1 MFKLC
6 SNYILT
12 MFKFNLIAVL
22 VIIAALSCRLI
33 EATTAF
39 YKVSLFINPTST
51 TTIYFSVE
59 ANVVTG
65 VFDSLLDLNF
75 NTNNVIAV
83 GGYASNDNKFVYRV
97 GSPFDITTEGIS
109 FKNAG
114 AYFSLSLDT
123 TVSPP
128 ALSLSSNLGFFVTNI
143 IPTVTFIPIQ
153 YYILTISEIPV
164 SLHYIA
170 VISKRVVGVY
180 LSVAD
185 TRADTNNL
193 LIAQGSAFGNDNQLD
208 NSVGAPSYGIS
219 ASGVSFYLSSNN
231 GCVLYYVV
239 STSPPSFRVVSTL
252 NPYGAVTATV
262 TPLLPTAYYIL
273 TINTNPIIKL
283 YLSAV
288 FTNIVGVYD
297 TLADTNWPA
306 LNHLLPVGDLYGND
320 NILNYTAGAPYY
332 GITDGGI
339 SFTTASEGKTNIFNG
354 YNDNTGLFTLY
365 LVSDFGFNG
374 PTTATV
380 TTITIPISYYI
391 LTISSTPLRVFYITV
406 ATAQVTGVYASLDDM
421 YALDNNLVLQPQA
434 YKNNDNNFD
443 YTASAPYFGLT
454 HSGVSF
460 LLDGND
466 ANLYLLPL
474 MYPSLFLY
482 FDYGGLVYNI
492 PVTVTVESISPTST
506 PTSIPTTTPT
516 ALPTKSPTHTPSHTP
531 SKQPSRAPI
540 RAPTKAPTKA
550 PSRQPTHTP
559 THTPTRVPTV

>member
-1 MFKLC
+1 
-6 SNYILT
+6 
-12 MFKFNLIAVL
+12 MFKFNLITVL
-22 VIIAALSCRLI
+22 VIIAALTCQVI

-51 TTIYFSVE
+51 TTIYFAVD
-59 ANVVTG
+59 ALIVTG
-65 VFDSLLDLNF
+65 VFDSIADI
-75 NTNNVIAV
+75 NTNLNNIIAV

-153 YYILTISEIPV
+153 YYILTVSEIPV

-170 VISKRVVGVY
+170 VVSKRVIGVY

-185 TRADTNNL
+185 ILADTNNL
-193 LIAQGSAFGNDNQLD
+193 LVAPALDFFYDNQLD
-208 NSVGAPSYGIS
+208 YSVGAPSYGIDE
-219 ASGVSFYLSSNN
+219 GGIRFYLSSSSNN
-231 GCVLYYVV
+231 GCVLYYVA
-239 STSPPSFRVVSTL
+239 STSPPSFRAVRMDGNFYS
-252 NPYGAVTATV
+252 NPYGAVTVKV

-273 TINTNPIIKL
+273 TINTNPIITV
-283 YLSAV
+283 YLTAI

-306 LNHLLPVGDLYGND
+306 LNRILPVGDLYGND
-320 NILNYTAGAPYY
+320 NILDYTAGAPYY
-332 GITDGGI
+332 GITDSGI
-339 SFTTASEGKTNIFNG
+339 SFTTASGGKTNIFNG
-354 YNDNTGLFTLY
+354 YNDYTGLFTLY
-365 LVSDFGFNG
+365 LASDFGSNG

-380 TTITIPISYYI
+380 TTITIPISYYYI
-391 LTISSTPLRVFYITV
+391 LTISSTPARVFYITV
-406 ATAQVTGVYASLDDM
+406 ATAQVTGVYASLTDM
-421 YALDNNLVLQPQA
+421 YALDNNLVLQPQV

-443 YTASAPYFGLT
+443 YTASAPYYGLT

-492 PVTVTVESISPTST
+492 PVTATIESISPTSA
-506 PTSIPTTTPT
+506 PTSISTTTPTASPT
-516 ALPTKSPTHTPSHTP
+516 ALPTKAPTHTPSHAP
-531 SKQPSRAPI
+531 SKQPSRTPT
-540 RAPTKAPTKA
+540 RA
-550 PSRQPTHTP
+550 P
-559 THTPTRVPTV
+559 THTPTRTPTRVPTA